1 MRSVPSLQS
10 LQGEEEAEE
19 QTFQEIYSM
28 VTQKE
33 GEINILTRKVSD
45 FQEEVESLKL
55 SQQVKLE
62 SLEAE
67 KDEYIQTIIEMKMR
81 CA

>member
-10 LQGEEEAEE
+10 LQGEEEEAEE

-33 GEINILTRKVSD
+33 G
-45 FQEEVESLKL
+45 
-55 SQQVKLE
+55 
-62 SLEAE
+62 
-67 KDEYIQTIIEMKMR
+67 
-81 CA
+81 

>member
-1 MRSVPSLQS
+1 MRSVAFRSAFALIKKSTVSNLQ
-10 LQGEEEAEE
+10 EEA
-19 QTFQEIYSM
+19 
-28 VTQKE
+28 
-33 GEINILTRKVSD
+33 
-45 FQEEVESLKL
+45 ESLKL